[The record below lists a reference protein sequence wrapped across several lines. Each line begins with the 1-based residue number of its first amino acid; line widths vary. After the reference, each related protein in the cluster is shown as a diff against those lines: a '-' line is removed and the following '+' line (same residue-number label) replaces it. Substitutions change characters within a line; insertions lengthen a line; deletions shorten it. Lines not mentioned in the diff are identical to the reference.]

1 MNIIIHTTLKGIMM
15 FLLAFI
21 LCMCST
27 KNVYTVENTGVVAAD
42 SIKIHCVDTITIN
55 IGDRLVPIPSSFQIV
70 ESGGMANYVIMDENV
85 LHVFDLSA
93 DSIIEHID
101 LKGCGKLN
109 NYSGFAFLNLD
120 TIFTYNYEN
129 KTCFLVN
136 TKGEILNSQILSKE
150 LIEKVS
156 PEALS
161 CTPPLSA
168 GGRIYLSGKPISHS
182 IIDSG
187 EPISLYW
194 DYRNH
199 KLTPGASYSD
209 EYTKGYFGGIYFNT
223 IYQCKSDDNLI
234 TYSFPVSNYV
244 YRFDDNLE
252 FVDSLYM
259 GSRYTQSILSEKGNI
274 MDFLS
279 DKDARLRFFLE
290 QDSYGQIFYNDK
302 ENLYYRIA
310 EHPLVKS
317 ETEKLRKP
325 FSIIVM
331 DNDGKLMAET
341 PILNYDRSLITPN
354 AHVYKD
360 GIIIQIESEDENV
373 IKFAYFKI
381 G

>member
-1 MNIIIHTTLKGIMM
+1 
-15 FLLAFI
+15 
-21 LCMCST
+21 
-27 KNVYTVENTGVVAAD
+27 
-42 SIKIHCVDTITIN
+42 
-55 IGDRLVPIPSSFQIV
+55 
-70 ESGGMANYVIMDENV
+70 
-85 LHVFDLSA
+85 
-93 DSIIEHID
+93 
-101 LKGCGKLN
+101 
-109 NYSGFAFLNLD
+109 
-120 TIFTYNYEN
+120 
-129 KTCFLVN
+129 
-136 TKGEILNSQILSKE
+136 
-150 LIEKVS
+150 
-156 PEALS
+156 
-161 CTPPLSA
+161 
-168 GGRIYLSGKPISHS
+168 
-182 IIDSG
+182 
-187 EPISLYW
+187 
-194 DYRNH
+194 
-199 KLTPGASYSD
+199 
-209 EYTKGYFGGIYFNT
+209 
-223 IYQCKSDDNLI
+223 
-234 TYSFPVSNYV
+234 
-244 YRFDDNLE
+244 
-252 FVDSLYM
+252 M

>member
-1 MNIIIHTTLKGIMM
+1 MNNIIHTILKGTIM
-15 FLLAFI
+15 FLLACP

-27 KNVYTVENTGVVAAD
+27 KNVYFVENTGVAATD
-42 SIKIHCVDTITIN
+42 SIKILCVDTITIN
-55 IGDRLVPIPSSFQIV
+55 IGDRLVPIPSSSQIV
-70 ESGGMANYVIMDENV
+70 EFGGMTNYAVMDENV
-85 LHVFDLSA
+85 LHVYDLSA

-120 TIFTYNYEN
+120 TIFTYNYKN

-136 TKGEILNSQILSKE
+136 TKGEIINSQILSKE
-150 LIEKVS
+150 IINKVS

-161 CTPPLSA
+161 CTPPLSV
-168 GGRIYLSGKPISHS
+168 GGRVYLSGKPISHS
-182 IIDSG
+182 IVELG
-187 EPISLYW
+187 EPISLCW

-199 KLTPGASYSD
+199 KLIPGASFSD

-223 IYQCKSDDNLI
+223 IYQCKSDENLI

-259 GSRYTQSILSEKGNI
+259 GSRYTHSILSENGDI

-310 EHPLVKS
+310 EHPLVTS

-331 DNDGKLMAET
+331 DNKGNLITES
-341 PILNYDRSLITPN
+341 PILNNDGHLITPN
-354 AHVYKD
+354 AHVYKN
-360 GIIIQIESEDENV
+360 GIIIQIETEDENV

-381 G
+381 V